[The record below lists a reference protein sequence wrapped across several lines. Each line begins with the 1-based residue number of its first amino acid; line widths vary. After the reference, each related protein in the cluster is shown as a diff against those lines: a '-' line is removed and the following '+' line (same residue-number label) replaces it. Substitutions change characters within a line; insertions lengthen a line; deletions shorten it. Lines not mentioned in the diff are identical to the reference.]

1 MKTCRPYLLHILQE
15 IDYLLMQSSGLGFEA
30 FAQDET
36 RKRAFV
42 RSLEII
48 GEAVK
53 NIPDAIKQKYPDV
66 GWRKIAGMRD
76 KLIQAHFN
84 LKRNALG
91 QDSAR
96 VAGWD
101 LSLLPQSMIKDGI
114 RRWLSPP
121 HAPRV

>member
-76 KLIQAHFN
+76 KLIHFYFGVSYQLVWSVVLSELPI
-84 LKRNALG
+84 LKEQVRQILSEC
-91 QDSAR
+91 DSIN
-96 VAGWD
+96 
-101 LSLLPQSMIKDGI
+101 QSNEE
-114 RRWLSPP
+114 
-121 HAPRV
+121 